1 MVYFSRFLRHD
12 IFMLFF
18 TLLFLVA
25 LLYYFERGGKRYV
38 IIGAIAMAGSLC
50 CKEEMPVILLIFFSF
65 FGFAIWRKRLILP
78 SQWKVDIIIGL
89 VVAAGIMSVLYS
101 GFGAHT
107 ETLIGQNF
115 QLNTTGWYK
124 AVEHWTA
131 MHNQQRLGGPYYFY
145 IPLYLLYEL
154 PIFILAVIGTL
165 QFLFKDTN
173 LSTFFKRVK
182 NWKTMKKFRLTT
194 DELAVISLHQIKARA
209 GVNLKSDEFI
219 RLCIYWMLLSMAFYA
234 YVGEKVPWL
243 IIHQLLPMCFVAVYK
258 LNWQK
263 VAFAIIGCV
272 FLVTMTWHVAFIPA
286 DINEPIVQ
294 VQNSEDL
301 REVMQLID
309 VSDRIVIASK
319 NYWPLPW
326 YLRGERWNKVTFYG
340 DIADTQIL
348 TKNLPDVIILHD
360 AASYPSIDNY
370 DKKTYRLSYWFSFYD
385 NQDRLFDYYLHRDG
399 RMGSMNIDVFSRSTG
414 I

>member
-1 MVYFSRFLRHD
+1 
-12 IFMLFF
+12 
-18 TLLFLVA
+18 
-25 LLYYFERGGKRYV
+25 
-38 IIGAIAMAGSLC
+38 
-50 CKEEMPVILLIFFSF
+50 
-65 FGFAIWRKRLILP
+65 
-78 SQWKVDIIIGL
+78 
-89 VVAAGIMSVLYS
+89 
-101 GFGAHT
+101 
-107 ETLIGQNF
+107 
-115 QLNTTGWYK
+115 
-124 AVEHWTA
+124 
-131 MHNQQRLGGPYYFY
+131 
-145 IPLYLLYEL
+145 
-154 PIFILAVIGTL
+154 
-165 QFLFKDTN
+165 
-173 LSTFFKRVK
+173 
-182 NWKTMKKFRLTT
+182 MKKFRLTT